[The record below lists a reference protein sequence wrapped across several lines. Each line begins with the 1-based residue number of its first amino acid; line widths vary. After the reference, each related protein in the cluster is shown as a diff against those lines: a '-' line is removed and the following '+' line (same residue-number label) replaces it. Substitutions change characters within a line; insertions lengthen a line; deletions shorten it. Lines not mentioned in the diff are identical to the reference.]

1 MFAAP
6 FCDQNMPDCL
16 QRLPT
21 RVLHPARDD
30 ARADEVAFLAE
41 AAVLHA
47 RGVAGEIAQ
56 GFFHGLGAG

>member
-1 MFAAP
+1 
-6 FCDQNMPDCL
+6 MPDCL